1 MYAGFW
7 RRFFAFLIDAFIVFV
22 IYILAFVGLV
32 FAFMKGGSDYMRNMY
47 FLAFYLFTFAL
58 NILYWTLFECSSWQA
73 TPGKK
78 ALGIK
83 VTDMDG
89 NKLNFAQSL
98 GRNLGKIVSNFTFYI
113 GYVMAGF
120 TVRRQALHD
129 KMAGCLVID
138 KNANPALLQP
148 LPKASL
154 FMIIVS
160 ITAVLLPLFLL
171 VLVVLAAILIPSFMM
186 LGSRI
191 EASKALADMAS
202 VREMQR
208 YYKSEKGVYA
218 SSMEELLD
226 FKAESARPDF
236 GPILKNN
243 ADFTYT
249 FLPFGVSGKYN
260 QSLGY
265 TLTSCY
271 DSDIECADVELTQF
285 KKLKIAAPQECCIKE
300 N

>member
-7 RRFFAFLIDAFIVFV
+7 RRFLAFLIDAFIVFV
-22 IYILAFVGLV
+22 IYKLVFVGLIS
-32 FAFMKGGSDYMRNMY
+32 AFMKGGSDYMRN
-47 FLAFYLFTFAL
+47 LFTFAL
-58 NILYWTLFECSSWQA
+58 SILYWTLFECSSWQA

-98 GRNLGKIVSNFTFYI
+98 GRNLGKIVSSFTFYI
-113 GYVMAGF
+113 GCVMAGF

-154 FMIIVS
+154 FKIIVS
-160 ITAVLLPLFLL
+160 ITAVFLPLFLL
-171 VLVVLAAILIPSFMM
+171 PLVVLAATLFMM